1 MDVVVG
7 NRRAVRPAALSRSSR
22 GHSAGK
28 PSTPFRH
35 VNVHRENFIPA
46 ARVKGGGKWSLV

>member
-22 GHSAGK
+22 GHSEGK